1 MGKVMALDIGE
12 RRIGVAVS
20 DALGVLAQPLTVVQR
35 QGVAKDVAQLVRLA
49 QEQGAETLVVGLPL
63 TLRGERAQAVEQV
76 EAFVTHLRKALDVPV
91 VLVDER
97 LSTAEAERC
106 LREAE
111 LSRAK
116 RKQQVDAVAAA
127 LILERYLHRQRG
139 GANGGAG
146 QAP

>member
-20 DALGVLAQPLTVVQR
+20 DALGVLAQPWTVVQR
-35 QGVAKDVAQLVRLA
+35 QGVAKDIAQLVRLA
-49 QEQGAETLVVGLPL
+49 QEQQVETVVVGLPL
-63 TLRGERAQAVEQV
+63 TLRGERAQAVQKV
-76 EAFVTHLRKALDVPV
+76 EAFVSQLQEALRVPV

-97 LSTAEAERC
+97 LSTSEAERR

-139 GANGGAG
+139 ETHGDAER
-146 QAP
+146 AP